1 MRGKG
6 HEPPVTVLADEELPV
21 LADPVESDD
30 DPVLVADG
38 DADAD
43 WLAVLVVDDVID
55 DVDNGLVVD
64 VPASV

>member
-1 MRGKG
+1 
-6 HEPPVTVLADEELPV
+6 
-21 LADPVESDD
+21 VESDD